1 MPASASSF
9 TTTLTQQPW
18 SLWWLQGQRLTLIEL
33 RRNLFAWR
41 ATWIYLLAFIPAF
54 SASAFGP
61 GVAGQVD
68 ELQDRAIGIVE
79 IGARPVDDTAPP
91 VFLEG
96 DLDPMRAQMV

>member
-41 ATWIYLLAFIPAF
+41 AAWIYLLAFIPAF
-54 SASAFGP
+54 SGLYRPRACSRFDWWAGSQGASGP
-61 GVAGQVD
+61 R
-68 ELQDRAIGIVE
+68 RASTGSSPRRS
-79 IGARPVDDTAPP
+79 AS
-91 VFLEG
+91 
-96 DLDPMRAQMV
+96 M